1 MRLAVAQADR
11 SRPRL
16 MSGRGPPL
24 PRREGWSE
32 AEGPR
37 GKPPASGAGMK
48 AVRPFVARGGRI
60 TPGAY
65 RACFP
70 GFRIMKMTA
79 ATQMAIPTAIRAVSA
94 SPNSTVPIRMAVSGS
109 NTPRTAVFVGP
120 I

>member
-1 MRLAVAQADR
+1 
-11 SRPRL
+11 

-48 AVRPFVARGGRI
+48 AVRPFVARGGPNN
-60 TPGAY
+60 PGNL
-65 RACFP
+65 P
-70 GFRIMKMTA
+70 GLLPGLQDHEDDT
-79 ATQMAIPTAIRAVSA
+79 ATQMAIPTAIRAVSV